1 VSPRDIVRSD
11 RNSPERPVNS
21 RTISG
26 TLGGAVLIAALWIGA
41 RPIGTVPPM
50 GSLLDPARGVW
61 ALATRA
67 THPRSSTVAI
77 PMLTAPVDVRYD
89 DRGVPHIFA
98 ANELDAVR
106 ALGYVVARDRL
117 FQLELQTRAAAGTL
131 TELVGARALGVDR
144 DARRVGLPWGA
155 QRKFA
160 AADSASLA
168 RRSLDAYSDGVNAY
182 IDGMTRA
189 DLPLEYR
196 LLNARPQRWQ
206 PEHSMLLLV
215 RMGYTLAWSD
225 FEVRRA
231 RVEARIG
238 RAATDALFPR
248 DAYIQEPIQPSGRH
262 GESRIS
268 GAFPPPV
275 PDSAAAELA
284 RVLASLPDAGDGRQ
298 ASNNWAVAPQ
308 RSANGHA
315 LLANDPHLDLSLPS
329 VWYEAHIVVRDSID
343 VYGVTFPGAPSIVLG
358 LNRDVAWGATNV
370 GADVADYY
378 VEVVD
383 DSTSP
388 TRYQVDGQ
396 WRELV
401 RSVEPYRDASGR
413 VIATDTLYYTH
424 RGPLGRVG
432 QRWISRR
439 WMALEPSADLD
450 VFRAATRSRSV
461 AEFFSAMNGFD
472 SPAQNFVVS
481 DRAGHIGI
489 RSTGRYPVR
498 PGDGRGDRLFDGS
511 TSASDWKGWITPA
524 NAPHVIDPAQGF
536 VASANQQ
543 PADPRAFAPY
553 LGADWVSPWRAMRI
567 NSLLMSDASM
577 TSDKMRVMQSDPG
590 SARADAF
597 VPLFLAAAQ
606 SERRAG
612 RGDSALSRAA
622 QLLGEWDRRYTPDNQ
637 RAVLFEAAM
646 DELVRLTWDELATD
660 SGRRVATPWDQVL
673 YALTREP
680 QSVWWDRRA
689 TAERDTRDAVLA
701 TALRAALESTARARG
716 PADSGGWR
724 WSAVR
729 HANIWHALRLPA
741 LSALDLAVQSGPETI
756 SPSFGSGTHGAS
768 WRLVTDMGP
777 DVRAWGIYPGGQ
789 SANPVS
795 AHYRDRIE
803 TWRRGELDSL
813 RIPASPAHLSDRH
826 TAATLTLEPSR
837 R

>member
-1 VSPRDIVRSD
+1 MS
-11 RNSPERPVNS
+11 S
-21 RTISG
+21 RTVSG
-26 TLGGAVLIAALWIGA
+26 VLGAVVLTGAMWIGA
-41 RPIGTVPPM
+41 RPIGRVPPL
-50 GSLLDPARGVW
+50 GALLDPARGVW
-61 ALATRA
+61 ALATHA
-67 THPRSSTVAI
+67 THPREATISIPSLTSS
-77 PMLTAPVDVRYD
+77 VDVRYD

-144 DARRVGLPWGA
+144 DARRIGLPWGA
-155 QRKFA
+155 KRKFA
-160 AADSASLA
+160 GTDTTTLA
-168 RRSLDAYSDGVNAY
+168 RRTLDAYAEGVNAY
-182 IDGMTRA
+182 IDGMSGA

-196 LLNARPQRWQ
+196 LLNAQPQRWQ

-225 FEVRRA
+225 FEVKRA

-248 DAYIQEPIQPSGRH
+248 DAYIVEPIQPNGRH
-262 GESRIS
+262 GEARAA
-268 GAFPPPV
+268 GAFPTPK

-284 RVLASLPDAGDGRQ
+284 RVLASIPDVTDGRQ
-298 ASNNWAVAPQ
+298 ASNNWAVAPL

-329 VWYEAHIVVRDSID
+329 VWYEAHIVVRDSLD

-378 VEVVD
+378 VETVD

-388 TRYQVDGQ
+388 MRYRVDGQ
-396 WRELV
+396 WRDLV
-401 RSVEPYRDASGR
+401 RSVEPYRDPAGR
-413 VIATDTLYYTH
+413 TVATDTLYYTH
-424 RGPLGRVG
+424 RGPLNRVG
-432 QRWISRR
+432 ARWISRR
-439 WMALEPSADLD
+439 WMVLEPSADLD

-472 SPAQNFVVS
+472 SPAQNFIVS
-481 DRAGHIGI
+481 DRVGHIGI
-489 RSTGRYPVR
+489 RSTGRYPLR

-511 TSASDWKGWITPA
+511 TSASDWKGWITPL
-524 NAPHVIDPAQGF
+524 NAPQAIDPAQGF
-536 VASANQQ
+536 VVSANQQ
-543 PADPRAFAPY
+543 PVDPRAFPAY

-567 NSLLMSDASM
+567 NSLLSADRAM
-577 TSDKMRVMQSDPG
+577 TADKMRAMQSDPG

-597 VPLFLAAAQ
+597 VPLFMSAAENAI
-606 SERRAG
+606 RAG
-612 RGDSALSRAA
+612 RGDSTLSQAA
-622 QLLGEWDRRYTPDNQ
+622 KLLGEWDRRYTPDNQ

-646 DELVRLTWDELATD
+646 DELVRLTWDELAPD

-673 YALTREP
+673 LALTREP
-680 QSVWWDRRA
+680 NSVWWDRRA
-689 TAERDTRDAVLA
+689 TTARETRDAILT
-701 TALRAALESTARARG
+701 TALAGALDSTIRARG
-716 PADSGGWR
+716 PAYDGGWR

-741 LSALDLAVQSGPETI
+741 LSAIDIPVQSGPETI

-777 DVRAWGIYPGGQ
+777 EIRAWGIYPGGQ

-813 RIPASPAHLSDRH
+813 RIPASPSQLSERH
-826 TAATLTLEPSR
+826 TAATLTLAPSGR
-837 R
+837 